1 MTANKQMRTIR
12 RDRRRAMA
20 KAKRLQA
27 WIDGLVWGRS
37 FQAWGRS
44 RRIENGRRVR
54 SLFVDALPEI
64 DRPAPARYS

>member
-1 MTANKQMRTIR
+1 MTAHKQTRTIR
-12 RDRRRAMA
+12 CDRRRAMA
-20 KAKRLQA
+20 KAKRMQA

-37 FQAWGRS
+37 IQPWGRS
-44 RRIENGRRVR
+44 RRIENGRLVL